1 MFNPPWGGDA
11 IKESLHF
18 VTVHNATIVRAA
30 AITAALAAVGSFLGL
45 IRDLLLARWFGATG
59 STDAFLVA
67 WTVPETVSPLLV
79 EGAMALVMIPIF
91 VRATAS
97 GASLAGVVRT
107 TLPRLAAPLI
117 LLSAGVMVGA
127 PWLVHVLAPGIAE
140 PALAVRCTRV
150 AAVTVLAFGIAGYLG
165 AALRSVH
172 VFGPPAAIYAV
183 FNIGIVATMAALH
196 QPLGVFSAAIGLAVG
211 AVLMVAVQVPSLRR
225 HLGSAT
231 NSPVIPVALGAFVP
245 VAVFTIARQ
254 GQVFV
259 ERFLGSELGAGTIS
273 HLNYAQNVVQ
283 VPMVASVIV
292 ATVTFPVL
300 ARTAVTGDTAAARER
315 TAWDLR
321 VVAAIV
327 LACSAYLI
335 AFAPILVSALF
346 EHGLFT
352 PADTAATTAIIRV
365 YTLGLLGQ
373 AFVVTLTRAFFS
385 AGRPNWFPALA
396 MAVGLAATAGLSV
409 LLAPVWH
416 AMGIAAGN
424 AAGITVTAAL
434 LLRGAP
440 LEQRRYSIGRPVIA
454 MVIAAALATGV
465 GLAASPTL
473 NAALPPLLA
482 ASVGAV
488 VVGLAFVAA
497 STLAGADEPA
507 HIMRAALRRRP
518 RTGLERPGNA
528 V

>member
-1 MFNPPWGGDA
+1 
-11 IKESLHF
+11 

-30 AITAALAAVGSFLGL
+30 AITAALTAVGSFLGL

-59 STDAFLVA
+59 DTDAFLVA
-67 WTVPETVSPLLV
+67 WTVPETASPLLI

-91 VRATAS
+91 VRATAN
-97 GASLAGVVRT
+97 GASLSGVIRT

-117 LLSAGVMVGA
+117 LLSAAVMVAA
-127 PWLVHVLAPGIAE
+127 PWLVNVLAPGIAE

-165 AALRSVH
+165 AALRSVN
-172 VFGPPAAIYAV
+172 VFGPPAAIYAAY
-183 FNIGIVATMAALH
+183 NIGILVTMAALH
-196 QPLGVFSAAIGLAVG
+196 RPLGVFSAAIGLAVG
-211 AVLMVAVQVPSLRR
+211 ATLMVAVQVPSLRR
-225 HLGSAT
+225 HLASAT
-231 NSPVIPVALGAFVP
+231 SAAAVAAPVALGAFVP

-273 HLNYAQNVVQ
+273 HLNYAQKVAQ
-283 VPMVASVIV
+283 VPMVLSVMV
-292 ATVTFPVL
+292 ATVTFPML
-300 ARTAVTGDTAAARER
+300 ARSAVAGDTAAARER

-327 LACSAYLI
+327 LASSAYLV
-335 AFAPILVSALF
+335 AFAPTVVSALF
-346 EHGLFT
+346 QHGLFT
-352 PADTAATTAIIRV
+352 PADTAATAAIIRV

-373 AFVVTLTRAFFS
+373 AFVVTLTRVFFS

-440 LEQRRYSIGRPVIA
+440 LERRRYSIGRPVIA

-482 ASVGAV
+482 AAVGAV

>member
-1 MFNPPWGGDA
+1 
-11 IKESLHF
+11 

-30 AITAALAAVGSFLGL
+30 AITATLTAVGALLGL
-45 IRDLLLARWFGATG
+45 VRDLLLARWFGATG

-67 WTVPETVSPLLV
+67 WTVPETASPLLI

-91 VRATAS
+91 LRATES
-97 GASLAGVVRT
+97 GASLAGIVRT

-117 LLSAGVMVGA
+117 LLSAAVMVAA

-150 AAVTVLAFGIAGYLG
+150 AAVTVLAFGVAGYLG

-183 FNIGIVATMAALH
+183 YNIGIVATMTALH
-196 QPLGVFSAAIGLAVG
+196 RPLGVFSAAIGLTVG
-211 AVLMVAVQVPSLRR
+211 GVLMVAIQVPSLRR
-225 HLGSAT
+225 HLSSAT
-231 NSPVIPVALGAFVP
+231 ISPLMPVALGAFVP
-245 VAVFTIARQ
+245 VAVYTIARQ

-259 ERFLGSELGAGTIS
+259 ERFLGSELSAGTIT
-273 HLNYAQNVVQ
+273 HLNYARTVAQ
-283 VPMVASVIV
+283 VPMVAAVIV

-300 ARTAVTGDTAAARER
+300 ARAAGTGDTAAARER

-327 LACSAYLI
+327 LACTAYLV
-335 AFAPILVSALF
+335 AFAPIVVSGLF

-352 PADTAATTAIIRV
+352 PADTSATVAIIRV

-373 AFVVTLTRAFFS
+373 AFVVTLTRVFFS

-396 MAVGLAATAGLSV
+396 MAIGLVATAGLSV
-409 LLAPVWH
+409 LLAPMWH

-424 AAGITVTAAL
+424 AIGITLTAGL
-434 LLRGAP
+434 MLRAAP
-440 LEQRRYSIGRPVIA
+440 LEGRRYAVGRPVVA
-454 MVIAAALATGV
+454 MVVAAALATGV
-465 GLAASPTL
+465 GLAAAPVLTTTL
-473 NAALPPLLA
+473 GSFGAAVIGA
-482 ASVGAV
+482 A

-507 HIMRAALRRRP
+507 RMLRAALRRHP
-518 RTGLERPGNA
+518 RTGLERPENA